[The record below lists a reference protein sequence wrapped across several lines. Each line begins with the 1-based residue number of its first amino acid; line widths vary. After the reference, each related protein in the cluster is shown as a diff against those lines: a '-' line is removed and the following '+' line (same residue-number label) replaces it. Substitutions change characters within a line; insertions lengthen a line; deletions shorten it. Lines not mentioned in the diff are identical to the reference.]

1 MQGLHLR
8 IMVAFSRESD
18 PRSDISVCVFLGF
31 SGEDRQQVP
40 VYASGTQVLQKL
52 QEKWKST
59 QQPYPAMYS
68 SVVGGIILDP
78 SMMAIPIDD
87 HMVHRG
93 HGVFDTATLS
103 DGYLYELDSHLDRLL
118 ESASKAKIDPP
129 FPRETMRDVLIQ
141 MAAASQCRDGSIKYW
156 LSAGPGDF
164 LLSPNGCTGPAFY
177 AVVIPASST
186 SASASAAA
194 ALRSGMK
201 AITSTVP
208 MKHPFFAGIKSVNYL
223 PNALAVAE
231 AEARGAYAPVWVDED
246 GCVAEGPTMNVAFVT
261 ADGDLVVPAPGRVL
275 AGCTARRVL
284 ALAPRLVEAGMLRS
298 AGDARIPAAE
308 ARRCAE
314 MMFVGS
320 GLPVMPVVEW
330 DGQPIGDG
338 RVGRVCLALSEM
350 LRDDMKSGPDRIP
363 VPYS

>member
-1 MQGLHLR
+1 MMQ
-8 IMVAFSRESD
+8 
-18 PRSDISVCVFLGF
+18 
-31 SGEDRQQVP
+31 GEDRQVP
-40 VYASGTQVLQKL
+40 VYASGAQVLEKL

-59 QQPYPAMYS
+59 QQPYPAMYT

-78 SMMAIPIDD
+78 SMMVIPIDD

-118 ESASKAKIDPP
+118 DSASKAKINPP
-129 FPRETMRDVLIQ
+129 FPRETMRDILIQ
-141 MAAASQCRDGSIKYW
+141 MTAASRCRDGSIKYW

-164 LLSPNGCTGPAFY
+164 LLSQKGCTGPAFY
-177 AVVIPASST
+177 AVVIPSS
-186 SASASAAA
+186 SAGAAA
-194 ALRSGMK
+194 RRSDSSGVK

-223 PNALAVAE
+223 PNALAAAE
-231 AEARGAYAPVWVDED
+231 AEARGAYAPVWVDDD
-246 GCVAEGPTMNVAFVT
+246 GCVAEGPTMNVAFVM
-261 ADGDLVVPAPGRVL
+261 AAGDLLVPAPGRVL

-284 ALAPRLVEAGMLRS
+284 ALAARLVEAGMLRS
-298 AGDARIPAAE
+298 AGEARVLAAE

-330 DGQPIGDG
+330 DGQPVGDG

>member
-1 MQGLHLR
+1 MMQGEER
-8 IMVAFSRESD
+8 
-18 PRSDISVCVFLGF
+18 
-31 SGEDRQQVP
+31 QVP
-40 VYASGTQVLQKL
+40 VYASGAQVLEKL

-78 SMMAIPIDD
+78 SMMMIPIDD

-118 ESASKAKIDPP
+118 DSASKAKINPP

-141 MAAASQCRDGSIKYW
+141 MTAASRCRNGSIKYW

-164 LLSPNGCTGPAFY
+164 LLSQKGCTGPAFY
-177 AVVIPASST
+177 AIVIPSS
-186 SASASAAA
+186 AGAAA
-194 ALRSGMK
+194 RRSDADGGVK

-223 PNALAVAE
+223 PNVLAAAE
-231 AEARGAYAPVWVDED
+231 AEARGAYAPVWVDDD
-246 GCVAEGPTMNVAFVT
+246 GCVAEGPTMNVAFVM
-261 ADGDLVVPAPGRVL
+261 AAGDLLVPAPGRVL

-284 ALAPRLVEAGMLRS
+284 ALAARLVEAGMLRS
-298 AGDARIPAAE
+298 AGEARVLAAE
-308 ARRCAE
+308 ARQCAE

-330 DGQPIGDG
+330 DGQPVGDG

-350 LRDDMKSGPDRIP
+350 LQDDMKSGPDRIP

>member
-1 MQGLHLR
+1 MMQ
-8 IMVAFSRESD
+8 
-18 PRSDISVCVFLGF
+18 
-31 SGEDRQQVP
+31 GEDRQQVP
-40 VYASGTQVLQKL
+40 VYASGAQVLQKL
-52 QEKWKST
+52 EEKWKST
-59 QQPYPAMYS
+59 KQPYPAMYS

-78 SMMAIPIDD
+78 SMMVIPIDD

-118 ESASKAKIDPP
+118 ASASKAKIDPP
-129 FPRETMRDVLIQ
+129 FPRETMRDILIQ
-141 MAAASQCRDGSIKYW
+141 MTAASQCRDGSVKYW

-164 LLSPNGCTGPAFY
+164 LLSPTGCAGPVFY
-177 AVVIPASST
+177 AVVIPAASS
-186 SASASAAA
+186 SSSSAAA
-194 ALRSGMK
+194 ALRSGVK

-231 AEARGAYAPVWVDED
+231 AEERGAYAPVWVDED

-275 AGCTARRVL
+275 GGCTARRVL

-298 AGDARIPAAE
+298 AGEARIPAAD

-330 DGQPIGDG
+330 DGQPVGDG

>member
-1 MQGLHLR
+1 MQVEG
-8 IMVAFSRESD
+8 
-18 PRSDISVCVFLGF
+18 
-31 SGEDRQQVP
+31 RQQVP
-40 VYASGTQVLQKL
+40 VYASGAQVLQKL

-78 SMMAIPIDD
+78 SMMVIPIDD

-93 HGVFDTATLS
+93 HGVFNTATLS

-118 ESASKAKIDPP
+118 ASASKAKIDPP
-129 FPRETMRDVLIQ
+129 FPRETMREVLIQ
-141 MAAASQCRDGSIKYW
+141 MTAASRCKNGSIKYW

-164 LLSPNGCTGPAFY
+164 LLSQKGCTGPAFY
-177 AVVIPASST
+177 AIVIPSSST
-186 SASASAAA
+186 SSAAA
-194 ALRSGMK
+194 RRSDGGVK

-208 MKHPFFAGIKSVNYL
+208 MKHPLFAGIKSVNYL
-223 PNALAVAE
+223 PNALAAAE
-231 AEARGAYAPVWVDED
+231 AEARGAYAPVWVDEE

-261 ADGDLVVPAPGRVL
+261 ADGDLLLPAPGRVL
-275 AGCTARRVL
+275 AGCTARRVF
-284 ALAPRLVEAGMLRS
+284 ALAPRLVEAGILRS
-298 AGDARIPAAE
+298 AGEARVHAAE
-308 ARRCAE
+308 AKRCAE

-330 DGQPIGDG
+330 DGQPVGDG

>member
-1 MQGLHLR
+1 MDKGQVDRMQ
-8 IMVAFSRESD
+8 
-18 PRSDISVCVFLGF
+18 
-31 SGEDRQQVP
+31 GEDRQVP
-40 VYASGTQVLQKL
+40 VYASGTQVLEKL

-78 SMMAIPIDD
+78 SMMVIPIDD

-118 ESASKAKIDPP
+118 DSASKAKINPP
-129 FPRETMRDVLIQ
+129 FPRETMREVLIQ
-141 MAAASQCRDGSIKYW
+141 TTAASQCKNGSIKYW

-164 LLSPNGCTGPAFY
+164 LLSQKGCTCPAFY
-177 AVVIPASST
+177 AIVIPPSS
-186 SASASAAA
+186 SSSSAAA
-194 ALRSGMK
+194 TRRSDSSGVK

-223 PNALAVAE
+223 PNALAAAE
-231 AEARGAYAPVWVDED
+231 AEARGAYAPVWIDED

-261 ADGDLVVPAPGRVL
+261 ADGDLLVPAPGRVL

-284 ALAPRLVEAGMLRS
+284 ALAPSLVEAGMIRS
-298 AGDARIPAAE
+298 AGEKRVSAAE
-308 ARRCAE
+308 ARRCVE

-330 DGQPIGDG
+330 DGQVVGDG

-350 LRDDMKSGPDRIP
+350 LQDDMKSGPDRIP